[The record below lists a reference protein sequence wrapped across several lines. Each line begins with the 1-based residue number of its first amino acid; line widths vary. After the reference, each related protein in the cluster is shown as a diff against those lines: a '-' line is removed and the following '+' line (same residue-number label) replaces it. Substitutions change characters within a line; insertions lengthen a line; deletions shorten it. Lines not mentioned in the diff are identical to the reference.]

1 MDLIKILQENVTLEA
16 LYYLFTFL
24 VFMDVI
30 TGVTKAW
37 KQGRVKSRTLRDGL
51 FGSVGELILLFI
63 AIVIANI
70 IPVAAALI
78 FVLIIFMSLKEL
90 WSICENLIEIGVK
103 LPGFLVKGLQVY
115 TDKIDNL
122 GNEEQLK

>member
-16 LYYLFTFL
+16 IYYLFAFL

-63 AIVIANI
+63 AIVVANI

-78 FVLIIFMSLKEL
+78 FVLIVFMSLKQ
-90 WSICENLIEIGVK
+90 
-103 LPGFLVKGLQVY
+103 FQR
-115 TDKIDNL
+115 
-122 GNEEQLK
+122 

>member
-16 LYYLFTFL
+16 IYYLFAFL

-63 AIVIANI
+63 AIVVANI

-78 FVLIIFMSLKEL
+78 FVLIVFMSLKEL

-103 LPGFLVKGLQVY
+103 LPSFLVKGLQVY

>member
-1 MDLIKILQENVTLEA
+1 MDLVNVLKENITLEA
-16 LYYLFTFL
+16 LYYLFAFL

-63 AIVIANI
+63 AIVVASIV
-70 IPVAAALI
+70 PVAAALI
-78 FVLIIFMSLKEL
+78 FILIVFMSLKEL
-90 WSICENLIEIGVK
+90 WSICENLIEIGVR
-103 LPGFLVKGLQVY
+103 LPAFLVKGLQVY
-115 TDKIDNL
+115 TDKLDNL
-122 GNEEQLK
+122 GNKEQ